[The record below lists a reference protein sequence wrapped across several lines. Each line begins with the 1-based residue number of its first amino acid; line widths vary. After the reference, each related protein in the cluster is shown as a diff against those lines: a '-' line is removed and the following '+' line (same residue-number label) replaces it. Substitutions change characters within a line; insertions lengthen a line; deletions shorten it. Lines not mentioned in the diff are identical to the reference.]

1 MQYHE
6 GEFQGER
13 GTRIWYQ
20 SWRPDAPKAILAVVH
35 GLGEHSGRYRNVV
48 DYLVPRGYAVY
59 ALDLPGHGRSGGR
72 RGHIGRFADFTA
84 DVGRLVK
91 RASGNLP
98 RLPVFLLGHGLG
110 GPIAFHYAL
119 EQPDSL
125 QGLITSS
132 PVVRP
137 KLHVPVAKRLLV
149 RIMAGIWPTFA
160 QHSALPARALSHDP
174 QVVAAYMADPL
185 VHDLVTARLAMEML
199 AAGEAM
205 LARAQELRV
214 PLLALVSG
222 GDIVVDVEASKE
234 FFSRVAGRDK
244 ALHDYPGFL
253 HEGHNE
259 VERERPL
266 ADLANWLDAHVRSH
280 GVVEGH
286 DGQV

>member
-1 MQYHE
+1 MQHHE
-6 GEFQGER
+6 GEFKGER

-35 GLGEHSGRYRNVV
+35 GLGEHSGRYGNVV

-72 RGHIGRFADFTA
+72 RGHIERFTDYTA
-84 DVGRLVK
+84 DVGRLAK
-91 RASGNLP
+91 RACGNLP

-119 EQPDSL
+119 EQPASL
-125 QGLITSS
+125 QGVIASS

-137 KLHVPVAKRLLV
+137 KLKVPVAKMLLARV
-149 RIMAGIWPTFA
+149 MTGIWPTFT

-174 QVVAAYMADPL
+174 QVVAAYLADPL

-222 GDIVVDVEASKE
+222 GDTIVDVEASKE
-234 FFSRVAGRDK
+234 FFSRVASQDK
-244 ALHDYPGFL
+244 TLHVYPGFL

-259 VERERPL
+259 LEREQPL
-266 ADLANWLDAHVRSH
+266 ADLAAWLDAHTCNS
-280 GVVEGH
+280 GVLGGHEGK
-286 DGQV
+286 G